1 MSNKLLRRNA
11 RQIRGHQLYYFSTC
25 PYCIFVRLALW
36 WLNLEIPLKEIMY
49 HPDNKADLIA
59 GGGKSQVPCLRI
71 EGENGEVRWMYESMD
86 IVRYLK
92 SVLA

>member
-1 MSNKLLRRNA
+1 
-11 RQIRGHQLYYFSTC
+11 
-25 PYCIFVRLALW
+25 
-36 WLNLEIPLKEIMY
+36 MY

-71 EGENGEVRWMYESMD
+71 EGENGEVRWMYESTD

-92 SVLA
+92 SVMA